1 MTDETLVE
9 ESAPQNAGDE
19 NVAPTAAV
27 EETPVAEA
35 PAAEVV
41 PVAEAEPVADA
52 PAAEVDPTADPAP
65 ADAVVSDAPND
76 EGSHVVSDAL
86 PEVHTPTADAVAI
99 DAADHAKA
107 KDVFAS
113 LLGALEEEHKAIA
126 RELGVLLSLHTV
138 ASGQADTT
146 GDYTAGDLTK

>member
-1 MTDETLVE
+1 MTDETQVDE
-9 ESAPQNAGDE
+9 AAPQNEADE
-19 NVAPTAAV
+19 NVAPVAVADETQATDEAA
-27 EETPVAEA
+27 A
-35 PAAEVV
+35 
-41 PVAEAEPVADA
+41 PVAEAEPVAEAPVAEEA
-52 PAAEVDPTADPAP
+52 PAVDPAP
-65 ADAVVSDAPND
+65 ADAVVADTPAD
-76 EGSHVVSDAL
+76 DGSHVVSDAL

-99 DAADHAKA
+99 DAADHARA

-126 RELGVLLSLHTV
+126 RELGALLSLHTV

>member
-1 MTDETLVE
+1 MTDETMVD

-19 NVAPTAAV
+19 NVAPDAVADDAQAA
-27 EETPVAEA
+27 EEAATPVAEAEPVAEA

-41 PVAEAEPVADA
+41 PA
-52 PAAEVDPTADPAP
+52 ADPAP
-65 ADAVVSDAPND
+65 VDAVVADTPADN
-76 EGSHVVSDAL
+76 GSHVVSDAL

-99 DAADHAKA
+99 DAADHARA

-113 LLGALEEEHKAIA
+113 LLGALEDEHKAIA
-126 RELGVLLSLHTV
+126 RELGALLSLHTV

-146 GDYTAGDLTK
+146 GDYSAGDLTK